1 MTKIAAVGF
10 VIWLAATIML
20 RLGGQFVFRDSGGT
34 GTLFLLLVS
43 VPLMIV
49 VARAVLGGLRPA
61 ERALGAIALVAPGM
75 LLDTFSTI
83 WFTRLFPNMRA
94 DAAAAFGGWL
104 LLCNVVVLLTA
115 ALSSA
120 RIQHAHTTESRAD
133 AVVR

>member
-1 MTKIAAVGF
+1 MTRIAAVGF

-20 RLGGQFVFRDSGGT
+20 RLVGQFVFRDAGGV
-34 GTLFLLLVS
+34 GTLLVLLVS
-43 VPLMIV
+43 VPLMI
-49 VARAVLGGLRPA
+49 AVTWAILGGLLPA

-83 WFTRLFPNMRA
+83 WFTKVFPNIRT

-115 ALSSA
+115 ALSSM
-120 RIQHAHTTESRAD
+120 RIQPAAPAELPAD
-133 AVVR
+133 AVGR